1 MNKFAKSLFLFV
13 LGITPLLGFSQDIF
27 VSPGGNN
34 TTGDGSLD
42 APYATVRKAQ
52 AVVRARVAA
61 GLTQPLNVYLR
72 EGTYYQDS
80 SLVFRPED
88 SGPAGFPITYRAYQD
103 EPVIISTARP
113 LTDWRQEGPLWV
125 ADAPGIAK
133 LRAFFRDDAILTLAR
148 TPNQGSFLQANGT
161 QSASEFYKKPE
172 DNIPASW
179 AGSGADVHVFQQW
192 KHLRGELVSVSGNL
206 ITTGNPDFRE
216 LGEYEHAFNYY
227 LDDNLDML
235 DAPGEWYHDE
245 VAEKVYYYP
254 EAEDDLASFVGYAPL
269 AFRVVEFLG
278 NPNRGEFVDNL
289 HFKGISFR
297 HAHWGNQTTAQL
309 TLTAYLG
316 LSDAAVYCFGLTNSS
331 FTNCEIAYTGGH
343 GLWFYDGSKNN
354 TISTT
359 EFHDLGGGGI
369 YMKNEPGLGVRGKTY
384 SGNQLVEGHTVYNSL
399 FYNMNN
405 VHNGAHGIW
414 MGNVENM
421 TISHC
426 DISGTNGSGVN
437 IGYSDNVTDVGAK
450 NIILEYNRIHD
461 IVYDVTEDWGAVH
474 MLGGMPG
481 TIIRNNLMYNINGT
495 RSRSYAIYHDNGN
508 GFVTVKNN
516 ILANAGA
523 NLVFAKG
530 GGHVYENNILVSN
543 GVAAIKLSGLTES
556 FQAEKNIVISQNGRG
571 MYSYG
576 DARQRSSQLT
586 LDKNVYWCSGC
597 EDEYDLDFDGG
608 SFDTWQGLGLDQNS
622 VAADPGLGNTA
633 NLDFSFSG
641 SAPAELGIEPIDI
654 TEMGLE
660 GDPEW
665 VSKAAQVEPKEIWEG
680 QIREEKYLVDTSF
693 FDGFEDSEAGFRP
706 DGADSRSSFAL
717 TKYIGEN
724 APIVV
729 VSTAEA
735 ETGTQSLLLRDQ
747 ELPRFVFNPNTRYYP
762 MYTQEGVGTLEFDV
776 KLKENAFLS
785 LDNRSRS
792 ETVVVQL
799 TAGEAATAGGVDI
812 GTDVPVDEWIHV
824 KLDIP
829 TSSSQTFFDV
839 ALEIGGETYAVQVPM
854 AANFEWHRALFLS
867 QSNTY
872 SEIYLDNV
880 SLSFVGDNTTARD
893 DAYTV
898 TETQT
903 LRVAAPGVL
912 ENDDPAANLNATLT
926 EDVANGALSL
936 QADGS
941 FTYEPNLGFTGTDR
955 FTYEVSYSPTD
966 KSTAEVTIKVLPR
979 YLDPDFTSSFSIP
992 ENSPNGT
999 EVGNT
1004 GLIPEDISLSDDFDD
1019 GDASAWTVVN
1029 GSFTEANGVFASGS
1043 EELNTAY
1050 IGSTEWTDYVVE
1062 ADLTPRIGGGGGKTM
1077 GIMAR
1082 FNPDNNS
1089 YYSYRL
1095 NSNGNIQLIKY
1106 VNDAFAGRLVQ
1117 QSAGIPISIDRTYR
1131 LKLSVRGNTLT
1142 GYLNGV
1148 EAFTTTD
1155 ENPFSQGAAG
1165 FVTLRGGGD
1174 YDNFRVYIELP
1185 TVDTEVASDDF
1196 EDGDASD
1203 WSQDPSIFTEAN
1215 GVFSVVQGN
1224 NGVAIY
1230 DDYQGT
1236 NYRVSADVKLNFN
1249 DNAGN
1254 RTIGLAGRIVDP
1266 SNYYVWRLHNG
1277 TRLQLAKISS
1287 EGNAFLYDEPFTLE
1301 SNEFYRLS
1309 LAFTGNAIQAYIDDD
1324 LIIEVTDDTFLEGQ
1338 AGVVAL
1344 RGTAQIDNFSVF
1356 EVQEQTITING
1367 LADAGIDADQDG
1379 NAPFAIDPTTGIL
1392 TVNDSGDLD
1401 AEAFE
1406 NDFIV
1411 VVNYN
1416 DNQTAFVEVSLE
1428 DVNEFTPAISL
1439 VEDIL
1444 ILPSAADSAQVVT
1457 LEATD
1462 EDRTATFADWMIV
1475 SGNTDADGDGVTAFA
1490 VSSSGELLV
1499 TDRDELNTGQEY
1511 TVEVTVSDGTF
1522 TSAPVAI
1529 TVSLAKVKGLKLTSV
1544 CSDDPA
1550 TERRWRVRNP
1560 NGFDIEVAWNVYG
1573 TGIQDTVSAPPGD
1586 SFFFTPAQSGA
1597 NTVRITWLNG
1607 KGKTKSAV
1615 KASGGVACT
1624 GLVSRV
1630 GSALTEK
1637 VVLYPNPAVTE
1648 VTLGQ
1653 IRNLPGGA
1661 PYAVYSSTGQL
1672 VKQGTLNQESGV
1684 RRIDVSRLSP
1694 GSYFLRVSRQ
1704 NIRFVKQ

>member
-1 MNKFAKSLFLFV
+1 MNTFTKFLFLFFLAV
-13 LGITPLLGFSQDIF
+13 VPFLGFSQDIF
-27 VSPGGNN
+27 VSPDGNDA
-34 TTGDGSLD
+34 TGDGSLA
-42 APYATVRKAQ
+42 APYATVRKAK
-52 AVVRARVAA
+52 AEVRALVAA
-61 GLTQPLNVYLR
+61 GLTQPVNVYLR
-72 EGTYYQDS
+72 GGSYYQDS
-80 SLVFRPED
+80 SLVFLPED
-88 SGPAGFPITYRAYQD
+88 SGTPTAPITYQAYQG
-103 EPVIISTARP
+103 EEVIISTARP
-113 LTDWRQEGPLWV
+113 LTDWRQEGGFWV
-125 ADAPGIAK
+125 ADAPGVAK
-133 LRAFFRDDAILTLAR
+133 LRAFFKDDAILILAR
-148 TPNQGSFLQANGT
+148 TPNKGSFLQANGT

-179 AGSGADVHVFQQW
+179 AGTGTDVHVFQQW

-227 LDDNLDML
+227 LDDNIDML
-235 DAPGEWYHDE
+235 DVPGEWYHDE

-254 EAEDDLASFVGYAPL
+254 EAEDDLSSFVGYAPL

-278 NPNRGEFVDNL
+278 NPAAGQFVDNL
-289 HFKGISFR
+289 HFEGISFR
-297 HAHWGNQTTAQL
+297 HAHWGNQTNAQL

-316 LSDAAVYCFGLTNSS
+316 LSDAAVFCFGLTNSS

-354 TISTT
+354 TVSTT
-359 EFHDLGGGGI
+359 EFHDLGGGGV

-384 SGNQLVEGHTVYNSL
+384 TGNLLVEGHTVYNSL

-437 IGYSDNVTDVGAK
+437 IGYSDNVSDVGAR

-481 TIIRNNLMYNINGT
+481 TVIRNNLVYNINGT

-530 GGHVYENNILVSN
+530 GGHVYENNILVST
-543 GVAAIKLSGLTES
+543 GVAAIKLSELTES
-556 FQAEKNIVISQNGRG
+556 FRAEKNIIVSQNGRG

-586 LDKNVYWCSGC
+586 LDQNVYWCSGC
-597 EDEYDLDFDGG
+597 EDENSLDFDGG
-608 SFDTWQGLGLDQNS
+608 LFDTWQGLGLDQNS
-622 VAADPGLGNTA
+622 VVADPGLGNTA

-641 SAPAELGIEPIDI
+641 SDPAELGIEQIDI

-660 GDPEW
+660 GDAEW
-665 VSKAAQVEPKEIWEG
+665 VSKAAQIEPKEIWEG

-693 FDGFEDSEAGFRP
+693 YDGFENSLAGFRP
-706 DGADSRSSFAL
+706 DNADSRSSFAA

-735 ETGTQSLLLRDQ
+735 ESGTQSLLLRDQ

-762 MYTQEGVGTLEFDV
+762 MYIKEGVGTLEFDI
-776 KLKENAFLS
+776 KLKEGAFLS
-785 LDNRSRS
+785 LENRSRS
-792 ETVVVQL
+792 ENVVLQL
-799 TAGEAATAGGVDI
+799 TVGAAATAGGIDI
-812 GTDVPVDEWIHV
+812 GTEVPVDEWIHV

-839 ALEIGGETYAVQVPM
+839 ALEVGGETYAVQAPM

-867 QSNTY
+867 QSNVY
-872 SEIYLDNV
+872 SEIYLDNI
-880 SLSFVGDNTTARD
+880 SLSFIGDNTATQD

-903 LRVAAPGVL
+903 LSVEAPGVL
-912 ENDDPAANLNATLT
+912 ENDDPAANLQATLV
-926 EDVANGALSL
+926 EDVANGTLNL

-941 FTYEPNLGFTGTDR
+941 FTYQPNLGFTGTDR
-955 FTYEVSYSPTD
+955 FTYEVAYSATD
-966 KSTAEVTIKVLPR
+966 KSVADVSIKVLPR
-979 YLDPDFTSSFSIP
+979 YLNPDFSSSFSIP

-999 EVGNT
+999 TVGNT
-1004 GLIPEDISLSDDFDD
+1004 GLIPEDIDLSDDFED
-1019 GDASAWTVVN
+1019 GNASAWTVAN
-1029 GSFTEANGVFASGS
+1029 GSFTEADGVFTSGS

-1050 IGSTEWTDYVVE
+1050 TGSTEWVDYTVE
-1062 ADLTPRIGGGGGKTM
+1062 ADLTPKIGGGGGKTM

-1082 FNPDNNS
+1082 FNPENNS

-1095 NSNGNIQLIKY
+1095 NSNGDIQLIKY
-1106 VNDAFAGRLVQ
+1106 VNDAFAGRLIQ
-1117 QSAGIPISIDRTYR
+1117 QSASVPISINQTYG
-1131 LKLSVRGNTLT
+1131 LKLKVQGNTLT

-1155 ENPFSQGAAG
+1155 QNPLSQGAPG

-1174 YDNFRVYIELP
+1174 YDNFRVYTELP
-1185 TVDTEVASDDF
+1185 QVDTEVVSDDF
-1196 EDGDASD
+1196 EDGDAAG

-1236 NYRVSADVKLNFN
+1236 NYSVRADVKLNFN

-1254 RTIGLAGRIVDP
+1254 RTIGIAGRIVDN

-1277 TRLQLAKISS
+1277 TRLQLAKIAS
-1287 EGNAFLYDEPFTLE
+1287 EGNAFLYDEPFALE
-1301 SNEFYRLS
+1301 SNAFYRLS
-1309 LAFTGNAIQAYIDDD
+1309 LTFTGNTIQAYIGDDF
-1324 LIIEVTDDTFLEGQ
+1324 IIEVTDDTFLEGK

-1344 RGTAQIDNFSVF
+1344 RGTGQVDNFSVS
-1356 EVQEQTITING
+1356 EVQGQAITING
-1367 LADAGIDADQDG
+1367 LDDAGIDVDGDG
-1379 NAPFAIDPTTGIL
+1379 NAPFAIDPATGIL
-1392 TVNDSGDLD
+1392 TVNDSDDLD
-1401 AEAFE
+1401 LEAFPSE
-1406 NDFIV
+1406 FV
-1411 VVNYN
+1411 VVINYN
-1416 DNQTAFVEVSLE
+1416 DNQTTFVEVSLE
-1428 DVNEFTPAISL
+1428 DVNEFTPVIAPVADL
-1439 VEDIL
+1439 L
-1444 ILPSAADSAQVVT
+1444 ILPGTTDDTQLAA

-1462 EDRTATFADWMIV
+1462 EDRIATLTDWTIV

-1499 TDRDELNTGQEY
+1499 SDTDELNAGKTY
-1511 TVEVTVSDGTF
+1511 TLEVTVSDGEF

-1529 TVSLAKVKGLKLTSV
+1529 AISLAKVEKLLLTSM

-1550 TERRWRVRNP
+1550 VERRWRVRNP
-1560 NGFDIEVAWNVYG
+1560 NAFEISVVWELVG
-1573 TGIQDTVSAPPGD
+1573 TGIRDTVAAPSGD
-1586 SFFFTPAQSGA
+1586 SFFFTPARGGA
-1597 NTVRITWLNG
+1597 NTVRITWKDE
-1607 KGKTKSAV
+1607 KGKTKSGV
-1615 KASGGVACT
+1615 KASSGATCS

-1630 GSALTEK
+1630 GNVLTEK
-1637 VVLYPNPAVTE
+1637 VVLYPNPAVSE
-1648 VTLGQ
+1648 VKLSHLGDVPEGSVYK
-1653 IRNLPGGA
+1653 IYSNL
-1661 PYAVYSSTGQL
+1661 GQL
-1672 VKQGTLNQESGV
+1672 VEKGTLSKASGIRQV
-1684 RRIDVSRLSP
+1684 DVS
-1694 GSYFLRVSRQ
+1694 FLKAGNYLLEVEGQR
-1704 NIRFVKQ
+1704 IRFVKE